1 MRRLIYVV
9 LDILLIL
16 GALACVASING
27 GKWWIDGMTH
37 YVAIQA
43 ALYESYLPPA
53 VVNDS
58 GNAKPETGSEVGTNC
73 QASSSA
79 STPKWYNILRMFSTN
94 SDKQVQPAPAA
105 QGLNC

>member
-1 MRRLIYVV
+1 MRKTVYVV

-16 GALACVASING
+16 GALVCVATING

-37 YVAIQA
+37 YIAIQTA
-43 ALYESYLPPA
+43 FYASYLPPA
-53 VVNDS
+53 AVNDS
-58 GNAKPETGSEVGTNC
+58 GNAKPGIGSQMETNC

-94 SDKQVQPAPAA
+94 SNKQVQPAPAA